1 MARKSDWQI
10 KSLQVL
16 SNNNLLQIP
25 PLFYM
30 DSGEEE
36 KMGTGSL
43 CKYFV
48 VLETLFNFCFSLL
61 PYIMTN
67 VL

>member
-25 PLFYM
+25 LLFYM

-43 CKYFV
+43 FKYFV